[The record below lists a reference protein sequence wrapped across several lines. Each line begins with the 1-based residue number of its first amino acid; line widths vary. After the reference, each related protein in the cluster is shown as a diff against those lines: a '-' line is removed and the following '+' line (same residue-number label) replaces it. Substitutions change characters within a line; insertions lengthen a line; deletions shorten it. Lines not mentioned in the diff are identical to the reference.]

1 MSFASWAIYF
11 AFLEENVNGVDF
23 IILDVKVGSIFHKTK
38 KFPRKK
44 EMLFLSL
51 TIRKMQSGMDLFP
64 AFISTYRSLI
74 ARNSS

>member
-1 MSFASWAIYF
+1 MRFASWEIYF

-51 TIRKMQSGMDLFP
+51 IIRKMQSGMDLFP
-64 AFISTYRSLI
+64 AFISTYKSLI
-74 ARNSS
+74 ARDSS